1 MEVSEDCLDVA
12 WLIIG
17 CGYYDERTP
26 LIVSLSEKGVLEWAK
41 DHLKIDDDG
50 RFYEYYNDKGDLVGT
65 YHNWLLKRI
74 KKV

>member
-1 MEVSEDCLDVA
+1 MVGNRLWILRRENSTYCFFF
-12 WLIIG
+12 
-17 CGYYDERTP
+17 R
-26 LIVSLSEKGVLEWAK
+26 KRVLEWAK

-65 YHNWLLKRI
+65 YHNWFLKRI